1 MVGCNHRFNRHEFE
15 QSLGD
20 SEGQGGL
27 AYCRPWGLRESDM
40 TERVNNSNKRS
51 KIKISKSLADGRDKM
66 MVIQI
71 SNLDSH
77 LGVNVYSSVF
87 ARSRGKGRNDRTGKT
102 FTQKENTF

>member
-1 MVGCNHRFNRHEFE
+1 MVGCNHRFNGHELE

-27 AYCRPWGLRESDM
+27 ACCHPWGLRESDM
-40 TERVNNSNKRS
+40 TERVNNSNKRL

-71 SNLDSH
+71 RDLDSH
-77 LGVNVYSSVF
+77 LGVNVCSSVF
-87 ARSRGKGRNDRTGKT
+87 ARSRRKGRTGRIGKT
-102 FTQKENTF
+102 FTQTEHTF